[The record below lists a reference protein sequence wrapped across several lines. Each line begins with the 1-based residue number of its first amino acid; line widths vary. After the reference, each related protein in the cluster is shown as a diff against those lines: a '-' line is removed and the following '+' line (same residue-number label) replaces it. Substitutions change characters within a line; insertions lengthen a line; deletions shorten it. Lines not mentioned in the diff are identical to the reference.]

1 VEPGVEQVEEQ
12 GDIEILMLQKLL
24 EAEVLLKLI

>member
-1 VEPGVEQVEEQ
+1 VADGLQVEEEQ

-24 EAEVLLKLI
+24 EAVLLQKPL

>member
-1 VEPGVEQVEEQ
+1 VADGLQVEEEQ